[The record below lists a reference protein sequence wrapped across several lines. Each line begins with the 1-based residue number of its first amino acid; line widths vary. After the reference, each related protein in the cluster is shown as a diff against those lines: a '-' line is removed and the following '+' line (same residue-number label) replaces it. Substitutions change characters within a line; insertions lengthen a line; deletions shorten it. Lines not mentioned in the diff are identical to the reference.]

1 MNALRSQP
9 EELSRQE
16 MQFKTFEASESTLLP
31 EKEKSSEEKHEDTLS
46 PVYMPSVLVQMFTL
60 ETSRILS
67 LDYTKS
73 TFFFFSLRSKR
84 NE

>member
-46 PVYMPSVLVQMFTL
+46 SIYAIGPCANVYSGNF
-60 ETSRILS
+60 
-67 LDYTKS
+67 
-73 TFFFFSLRSKR
+73 
-84 NE
+84 